1 MVTGRRIYII
11 GFMGSGKSTA
21 GKKLAATLEW
31 QFLDLD
37 IQIER
42 QEGQSIKDIFSSH
55 GEDHFREIESKTL
68 LNLNTSEN
76 TVISTGGGTPC
87 YGNNM
92 DYLISTGL
100 VVYLKM
106 TPGQLMSR
114 LERSTR
120 DRPLIKKLNKKEL
133 LKFISDKLLERE
145 EYYLKAS
152 LIVKGTD
159 LDIKA
164 LNYMINERLRGQ
176 SFH

>member
-21 GKKLAATLEW
+21 GKKLAATLGW

-37 IQIER
+37 TQIER
-42 QEGQSIKDIFSSH
+42 QEGQSIKDIFSSQ

-87 YGNNM
+87 YSNNM

-164 LNYMINERLRGQ
+164 LNDIINERLRGQ
-176 SFH
+176 SYH